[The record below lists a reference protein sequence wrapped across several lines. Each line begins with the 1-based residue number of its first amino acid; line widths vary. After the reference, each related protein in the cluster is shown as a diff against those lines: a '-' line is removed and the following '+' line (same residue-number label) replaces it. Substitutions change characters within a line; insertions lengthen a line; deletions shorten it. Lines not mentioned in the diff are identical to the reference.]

1 MLLVATMVLMC
12 SLYLLLVTIAI
23 VSCGDVFVV
32 DGYSLAPHI
41 TYASKINNINVDV
54 DVLQF
59 WGKPRA
65 KQEIIDHVSN
75 IVFANN
81 QRSDQWVEVINAE
94 PPVRLSDS
102 YLLCYT
108 LCY

>member
-1 MLLVATMVLMC
+1 MMC

-23 VSCGDVFVV
+23 ESCVVVVV

-41 TYASKINNINVDV
+41 TYASKISQIKVDV

-59 WGKPRA
+59 WGKQRT

-75 IVFANN
+75 AVFTNN
-81 QRSDQWVEVINAE
+81 QRSDQWVEVISAE

-102 YLLCYT
+102 YLLCNT

>member
-1 MLLVATMVLMC
+1 MMC
-12 SLYLLLVTIAI
+12 SLYLLLVSIAI
-23 VSCGDVFVV
+23 VLCGVIDVN
-32 DGYSLAPHI
+32 GYSLAPHI
-41 TYASKINNINVDV
+41 TYASKINNINVDNV

-59 WGKPRA
+59 WGRRRK

-75 IVFANN
+75 TVFANN

-94 PPVRLSDS
+94 PPVSLSDS
-102 YLLCYT
+102 YLLYNT

>member
-1 MLLVATMVLMC
+1 MC
-12 SLYLLLVTIAI
+12 ILYLLLVTVII
-23 VSCGDVFVV
+23 ISCGVVVV

-59 WGKPRA
+59 WGKPRK
-65 KQEIIDHVSN
+65 KQQIIDHVSN
-75 IVFANN
+75 AVFASN

-102 YLLCYT
+102 YHLCYT